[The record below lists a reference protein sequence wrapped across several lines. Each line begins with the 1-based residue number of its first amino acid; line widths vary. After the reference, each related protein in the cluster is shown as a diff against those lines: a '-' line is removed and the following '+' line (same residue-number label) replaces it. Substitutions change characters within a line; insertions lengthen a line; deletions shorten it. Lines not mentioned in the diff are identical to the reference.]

1 MRKQRRWVVTFY
13 DEDGKRHR
21 EIFDNEFQARHFA
34 MPPPT
39 PAEPPKEKWS
49 GLRETP
55 LAIWVRRVQQMRE
68 PNRLR
73 DG

>member
-1 MRKQRRWVVTFY
+1 MKEPKRWAVTWY
-13 DEDGKRHR
+13 DEQGKRHR
-21 EIFDNEFQARHFA
+21 EIFANELQARRFA

-39 PAEPPKEKWS
+39 PAEPAKGKWS
-49 GLRETP
+49 VLRETP

>member
-34 MPPPT
+34 TPTPPPPP
-39 PAEPPKEKWS
+39 PAKPPKEKWS
-49 GLRETP
+49 VLRETP
-55 LAIWVRRVQQMRE
+55 LAIWVRKRTASPALNQ
-68 PNRLR
+68 
-73 DG
+73 